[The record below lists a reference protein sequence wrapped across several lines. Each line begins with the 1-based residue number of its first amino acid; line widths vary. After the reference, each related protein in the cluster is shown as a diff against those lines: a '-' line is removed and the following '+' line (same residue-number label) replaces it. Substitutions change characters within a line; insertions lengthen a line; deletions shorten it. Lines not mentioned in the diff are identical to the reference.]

1 MAVLISGKLIGPNG
15 DPRPGV
21 TIMLTAVKTSSAVV
35 HLAPSSSTTGTDGS
49 YSLSVEVGTH
59 NVMIEAYGRPFEKVG
74 QITVYSDSKPGTLND
89 FLTSPGQDELTP
101 AIVAIVDDMRAAA
114 AVYAQQAREA
124 RDDAKAS
131 ADAAQAGI
139 DAYPTLTKAQEAVN
153 GGAETREYIW
163 VRSTVEGHV
172 SDEYHNVNKV
182 LTPTG
187 VFTTSG
193 NAVEKVANSLRDDKA
208 DLAAAIRDPNGFSEF
223 EIEKGG
229 AFGTTRVR
237 VATDAIINEAFTIK
251 TNVEGRFIMMDPQ
264 SFEFQ
269 SEDSPAVDPEP
280 PKPPEPGNSLLERD
294 NRNKLT
300 AMFRKSKGITYD
312 IAGAIWDYC
321 IIIVYG
327 QSLASAMEGWPA
339 LTKIAREIENLLMV
353 GNSTRGSSRSGTY
366 APLGENV
373 FTPLRAVV
381 QGTNGLGITDEQVAA
396 LQPGDT
402 SEGED
407 SAVSAVHLWRA
418 LQLQLQGM
426 TDNPNRKIIV
436 VNCAVAGR
444 SVEQLSKRAPSQH
457 YENRVL
463 KALNNIKALVD
474 AKSVEVGRP
483 LTCGIAGCVYN
494 GNQWNY
500 LGTDGT
506 TDKDLYKAKLGTL
519 FDDIASE
526 NPAIFGVTERP
537 FFITMQTGDNYTR
550 DNTNL
555 SIGMA
560 HIELQNERDNVF
572 LAGPEAP
579 VPSKP
584 GGHRDPNGYRWLGQQ
599 IGKVIHQ
606 VADRRLD
613 WFPTVPIGA
622 TFSGRESLVD
632 HLVWSPPL
640 QWRETFSTITPTM
653 FQNKG
658 YRITDAQGDAAI
670 ASVEIAADTITRITA
685 QRDLIAPVIVWYA
698 GQGTYGG
705 DGNLFDSDTTR
716 ALYNYEYQEGT
727 GQYAAANL
735 PAYVNKPYPLNNASC
750 AYRIQAVKND

>member
-35 HLAPSSSTTGTDGS
+35 HLAPSSSTTGPDGS

-89 FLTSPGQDELTP
+89 FLTSPGQNELTP

-114 AVYAQQAREA
+114 AVYAQQAKEA

-139 DAYPTLTKAQEAVN
+139 DAYPTLAKAQEAVN
-153 GGAETREYIW
+153 SGAETREYIW

-193 NAVEKVANSLRDDKA
+193 NAVEKVANSLKDDKA
-208 DLAAAIRDPNGFSEF
+208 DLAAAIRDPNGFTEF

-251 TNVEGRFIMMDPQ
+251 TNAEGRFVVMDPQ
-264 SFEFQ
+264 LFEFQ
-269 SEDSPAVDPEP
+269 AEDSPAAEFEP
-280 PKPPEPGNSLLERD
+280 PKPPEPSNTLLERD
-294 NRNKLT
+294 NRNKLA
-300 AMFRKSKGITYD
+300 AMFRKSKGVTYD

-321 IIIVYG
+321 IILVYG

-339 LTKIAREIENLLMV
+339 LTKVAREIENLLMV
-353 GNSTRGSSRSGTY
+353 GGSTRGNSRSGTY
-366 APLGENV
+366 APLGENI
-373 FTPLRAVV
+373 FQPLRAIV
-381 QGTNGLGITDEQVAA
+381 QGTNALELPDDQVAA
-396 LQPGDT
+396 LAPGDT

-426 TDNPNRKIIV
+426 TENPNRKIIV

-444 SVEQLSKRAPSQH
+444 SVEQLSKGAPAQH

-474 AKSVEVGRP
+474 AKSTEIGRT

-500 LGTDGT
+500 LGKDGT
-506 TDKDLYKAKLGTL
+506 TDKDGFKAVLGTL
-519 FDDIASE
+519 FDDISSE
-526 NPAIFGVTERP
+526 NQAIFGVTERP

-550 DNTNL
+550 DATNL

-560 HIELQNERDNVF
+560 HVEMQNERDNVF
-572 LAGPEAP
+572 LVGPEAF

-599 IGKVIHQ
+599 IGKVLHQ

-613 WFPTVPIGA
+613 WFPLHPISA
-622 TFSGRESLVD
+622 TYSGREVLAD
-632 HLVWSPPL
+632 HMVWSPPL
-640 QWRETFSTITPTM
+640 QWRETFSAINPTM

-658 YRITDAQGDAAI
+658 YRITDAVGDATI
-670 ASVEIAADTITRITA
+670 VNVEIAADTITRIVA
-685 QRDLIAPVIVWYA
+685 ERDLVSPVYVWYA
-698 GQGTYGG
+698 GQTSYSG

-716 ALYNYEYQEGT
+716 ALYNYEYREGT

-735 PAYVNKPYPLNNASC
+735 PAYVDKPYPLNNASC
-750 AYRIQAVKND
+750 AYRIEAVKND